1 VDISN
6 SDAGGTKD
14 GSAEGTPMQELRLVA
29 VSEDGTYAVLAVP
42 GRGGRFSLPIDD
54 RLRTVARGQFS
65 RLAQYEI
72 EVENPLR
79 PKEIQDRIRAG
90 ETAEEIADA
99 AGIPIDRVRRF
110 EGPVL
115 AEREYR
121 AQEAQRSTVRGHTE
135 SGPGPR
141 LGEIVTE
148 RLSEAGAQ
156 ADSLEWDSRKRTDGN
171 WQVHLQFIVEGR
183 PHVAEWV
190 FDPRRRQVMP
200 ADDLARRLCLPQADW
215 PDVRL
220 GALGAPTATVTPIAS
235 RLHHA
240 EPDRRGGHVPAGS
253 RASQPER
260 PREGEAVRSREGEAV
275 RSREPGQEAGLD
287 RASAAAEARRDAAA
301 VAQGGAHAVP
311 PAEPPVPVP
320 APAPAATGRHAAGP
334 AEVAASQPAVAQ
346 NGTSPLS
353 AAELLPV
360 SPAAAEP
367 AAAST
372 AAGGAVAA
380 GGPAEGMAAE
390 APAAEQRP
398 PARSSRKSARAR
410 RSSVPSWDEI
420 MLGTSRQPD

>member
-1 VDISN
+1 
-6 SDAGGTKD
+6 
-14 GSAEGTPMQELRLVA
+14 
-29 VSEDGTYAVLAVP
+29 
-42 GRGGRFSLPIDD
+42 
-54 RLRTVARGQFS
+54 
-65 RLAQYEI
+65 
-72 EVENPLR
+72 LR

-156 ADSLEWDSRKRTDGN
+156 ADSLEWDSRKRNDGS

-183 PHVAEWV
+183 PYAAEWV

-220 GALGAPTATVTPIAS
+220 GALGAPTATVTPIGS

-240 EPDRRGGHVPAGS
+240 EPDRRAGS
-253 RASQPER
+253 RTSQP
-260 PREGEAVRSREGEAV
+260 GSSREGDAA
-275 RSREPGQEAGLD
+275 RSREPDQEPARD
-287 RASAAAEARRDAAA
+287 RAAAEASRDAAA
-301 VAQGGAHAVP
+301 VAQAGAHAAR

-320 APAPAATGRHAAGP
+320 VPVPAAAPAAASAGRHAASP
-334 AEVAASQPAVAQ
+334 AEVAASQPAAAHSAS
-346 NGTSPLS
+346 NGTLPLS
-353 AAELLPV
+353 TAEATMTSPATADSSVSGAPVADAAATGTPAGDAKASGGAAASAGGPGEGA
-360 SPAAAEP
+360 AAAE
-367 AAAST
+367 
-372 AAGGAVAA
+372 
-380 GGPAEGMAAE
+380 GPA
-390 APAAEQRP
+390 PEQR
-398 PARSSRKSARAR
+398 PARSSRKSARGR